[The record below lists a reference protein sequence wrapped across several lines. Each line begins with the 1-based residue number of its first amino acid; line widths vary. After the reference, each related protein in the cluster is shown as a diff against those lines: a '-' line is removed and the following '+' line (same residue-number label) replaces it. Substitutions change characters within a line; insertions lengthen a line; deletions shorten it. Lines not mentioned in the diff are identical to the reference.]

1 MVRQKIKKRIL
12 LIFPNYIIREKF
24 GDPTD
29 PPLGIAYIAASLRE
43 RDHEV
48 SIIDAN
54 AENLTFHQI
63 FSRITKFEPD
73 IIAIS
78 CNYSPLHNP
87 TIQLA
92 ESIRQKL
99 TIPILV
105 GGNHATAMAEYLL
118 KSSKAIDF
126 IILGEGELTVPKLV
140 ESLDDRRLLRDIP
153 GIVYRECDTII
164 KNSDAPLIEN
174 LDLIPDPA
182 YDLLPMHK
190 YGRYNIIT
198 SRGCP
203 FNCSYCAS
211 NVIFKRRVRYRSP
224 KKVIDEI
231 EHLLKH
237 YGHKQIWFSDDTFT
251 TNTRYTESFL
261 DELIHRSLK
270 ITWSCLTRIDVVKKD
285 LLMKM
290 KCSGC
295 IYISDGIES
304 GNQELLNSIGKK
316 ITVQEI
322 LSTLKITHDVGLTQ
336 YGFFIVGFP
345 GESSDTI

>member
-92 ESIRQKL
+92 ESIKQKL
-99 TIPILV
+99 TVPILV

-126 IILGEGELTVPKLV
+126 IILGEGELTVPKLI
-140 ESLDDRRLLRDIP
+140 EDR
-153 GIVYRECDTII
+153 
-164 KNSDAPLIEN
+164 KS
-174 LDLIPDPA
+174 
-182 YDLLPMHK
+182 
-190 YGRYNIIT
+190 
-198 SRGCP
+198 
-203 FNCSYCAS
+203 
-211 NVIFKRRVRYRSP
+211 
-224 KKVIDEI
+224 
-231 EHLLKH
+231 
-237 YGHKQIWFSDDTFT
+237 
-251 TNTRYTESFL
+251 
-261 DELIHRSLK
+261 
-270 ITWSCLTRIDVVKKD
+270 VV
-285 LLMKM
+285 
-290 KCSGC
+290 
-295 IYISDGIES
+295 
-304 GNQELLNSIGKK
+304 
-316 ITVQEI
+316 
-322 LSTLKITHDVGLTQ
+322 
-336 YGFFIVGFP
+336 
-345 GESSDTI
+345 